1 MKDIWRKKFKD
12 KAENPGIGGFQVLTG
27 FNANIDRKIDFE
39 ELDWNLV
46 RPEELDE
53 VKSIEEVKKVL
64 SYAIQNGKNL
74 EVDASNLDH
83 SFETGETSIGG
94 QAGIMANFL
103 SGLEGS
109 VTFYTPLLSEKLAQ
123 NIDEKVLHPYFDG
136 DFTLK
141 NVRDSSNTDRTKEN
155 IIIEFK
161 EPKSGR
167 LILSDKLR
175 GFGPYFRSG
184 IADNIKLV
192 DENIQG
198 ALLSGFQN
206 IQGNKEAKIEKARQ
220 QLQEIDSKIHLEIAD
235 TEKEKF
241 KLIGNEIL
249 PLVDSIGL
257 DETEALKIAEVS
269 DKDYSEPLK
278 MGEAFDLMKNLMEE
292 TALERCHLHT
302 YRYHLLVAEKGYGLD
317 LEVLRD
323 GMIFGELSAIKC
335 AEKGRIPNLE
345 DFKGLDFEDI
355 HVKNL
360 DELEDFAD
368 FFNLDEFVET
378 GKALIEDYKVCAI
391 PTLIHEDP
399 KRLVGMGDL
408 ISSGAFAYE
417 LSKENGQ

>member
-198 ALLSGFQN
+198 ALLSGFQK
-206 IQGNKEAKIEKARQ
+206 QGSN
-220 QLQEIDSKIHLEIAD
+220 
-235 TEKEKF
+235 
-241 KLIGNEIL
+241 
-249 PLVDSIGL
+249 
-257 DETEALKIAEVS
+257 
-269 DKDYSEPLK
+269 
-278 MGEAFDLMKNLMEE
+278 
-292 TALERCHLHT
+292 
-302 YRYHLLVAEKGYGLD
+302 
-317 LEVLRD
+317 
-323 GMIFGELSAIKC
+323 
-335 AEKGRIPNLE
+335 
-345 DFKGLDFEDI
+345 
-355 HVKNL
+355 
-360 DELEDFAD
+360 
-368 FFNLDEFVET
+368 
-378 GKALIEDYKVCAI
+378 YK
-391 PTLIHEDP
+391 
-399 KRLVGMGDL
+399 K
-408 ISSGAFAYE
+408 
-417 LSKENGQ
+417 

>member
-1 MKDIWRKKFKD
+1 MKDIWRQKFKE
-12 KAENPGIGGFQVLTG
+12 KAENPGIGGFQVLTA

-39 ELDWNLV
+39 ELDWSLV

-53 VKSIEEVKKVL
+53 VKSIQDVKKVL

-74 EVDASNLDH
+74 EVDASGLDCN
-83 SFETGETSIGG
+83 FDIGETSIGG

-103 SGLEGS
+103 SGLDGS

-123 NIDEKVLHPYFDG
+123 NIDEKVLHPYFDKE
-136 DFTLK
+136 FALK
-141 NVRDSSNTDRTKEN
+141 NVRDSANTDRTKEN

-184 IADNIKLV
+184 VAENIGLI

-220 QLQEIDSKIHLEIAD
+220 QLQEIGSKIHLEIAD
-235 TEKEKF
+235 TENEKL

-257 DETEALKIAEVS
+257 DENEALKLAEVS
-269 DKDYSEPLK
+269 GKKYSEPLK
-278 MGEAFDLMKNLMEE
+278 IGEAFDLMKSLMEE
-292 TALERCHLHT
+292 TGLERCHLHT
-302 YRYHLLVAEKGYGLD
+302 YRYHVLVAEKDHNLD
-317 LEVLRD
+317 LEDLHD

-335 AEKGRIPNLE
+335 AEKGRIPSLE
-345 DFKGLDFEDI
+345 DFKGLEFEDI

-368 FFNLDEFVET
+368 FFDLDEFVET
-378 GKALIEDYKVCAI
+378 GKAFIGDYKVCAI

-417 LSKENGQ
+417 LSKENEH